1 MGCKSHKFNW
11 QEGDIFSHLNQI
23 EYVYKYIHSKFIKKL
38 RGVSVM
44 AKQKAK
50 MSSKNKSYIAAF
62 IFVIISL
69 ALGVFLY
76 IITKESLKTT
86 QVIVSNRP
94 IKAGHLMSDADLG
107 TISVGKQGLQN
118 NVAIQKSSVVGK
130 YALRD
135 MMPNEYIFSTSLTD
149 DYIKRL
155 SEKAKYGAIAI
166 PIDNLDAVTG
176 DIKENDFVG
185 AYISVDIKKDQ
196 DNSTAVG
203 SDALPNATTALIY
216 SKELTSIRVL
226 GLYDGNSNV
235 AGVDS
240 KRTDEEGNTTY
251 TSPSM
256 IVFDAM
262 PAQRTLLIQAIDNG
276 KLRLIIHP
284 EYIQKEYRKAWGLE
298 GADSIDSPEN
308 ELQKDEIQKN
318 IEDQERI
325 KNSHDQIS
333 ESPSVNSYMESQN
346 AQNNAT
352 TDTSALKPSQGTDH
366 LAAPG
371 TTNK

>member
-1 MGCKSHKFNW
+1 
-11 QEGDIFSHLNQI
+11 
-23 EYVYKYIHSKFIKKL
+23 
-38 RGVSVM
+38 M

-62 IFVIISL
+62 IFVIVSL
-69 ALGVFLY
+69 ALGVCLY

-94 IKAGHLMSDADLG
+94 IKAGHLMRDADLG

-333 ESPSVNSYMESQN
+333 ESPSVNSYMENQN

-352 TDTSALKPSQGTDH
+352 TDTSALKPTQGTDH

>member
-1 MGCKSHKFNW
+1 
-11 QEGDIFSHLNQI
+11 
-23 EYVYKYIHSKFIKKL
+23 
-38 RGVSVM
+38 M

-62 IFVIISL
+62 IFVIVSL
-69 ALGVFLY
+69 ALGACLY

-333 ESPSVNSYMESQN
+333 ESPSVNSYMENQN

-352 TDTSALKPSQGTDH
+352 TDTSALKPTQGTDH

>member
-1 MGCKSHKFNW
+1 
-11 QEGDIFSHLNQI
+11 
-23 EYVYKYIHSKFIKKL
+23 
-38 RGVSVM
+38 M

-352 TDTSALKPSQGTDH
+352 TDTSALKPTQGTDH
-366 LAAPG
+366 LSAPG
-371 TTNK
+371 TTKN

>member
-1 MGCKSHKFNW
+1 
-11 QEGDIFSHLNQI
+11 
-23 EYVYKYIHSKFIKKL
+23 
-38 RGVSVM
+38 M

-69 ALGVFLY
+69 AFGVFLY

-352 TDTSALKPSQGTDH
+352 TDTSALKPTQGTDH

-371 TTNK
+371 TTKN

>member
-1 MGCKSHKFNW
+1 
-11 QEGDIFSHLNQI
+11 
-23 EYVYKYIHSKFIKKL
+23 
-38 RGVSVM
+38 
-44 AKQKAK
+44 
-50 MSSKNKSYIAAF
+50 
-62 IFVIISL
+62 
-69 ALGVFLY
+69 
-76 IITKESLKTT
+76 
-86 QVIVSNRP
+86 
-94 IKAGHLMSDADLG
+94 
-107 TISVGKQGLQN
+107 
-118 NVAIQKSSVVGK
+118 
-130 YALRD
+130 
-135 MMPNEYIFSTSLTD
+135 MPNEYIFSTSLTD

-318 IEDQERI
+318 IEEQERI

-333 ESPSVNSYMESQN
+333 ESPSVNSYMENQN

-352 TDTSALKPSQGTDH
+352 TDTSALKPTQGADH
-366 LAAPG
+366 LAAPV
-371 TTNK
+371 TTNN

>member
-1 MGCKSHKFNW
+1 
-11 QEGDIFSHLNQI
+11 
-23 EYVYKYIHSKFIKKL
+23 
-38 RGVSVM
+38 M

-62 IFVIISL
+62 IFVIVSL
-69 ALGVFLY
+69 ALGVCLY

-94 IKAGHLMSDADLG
+94 IKAGHLISDADLG

-352 TDTSALKPSQGTDH
+352 TDTSALKPTQGTDH
-366 LAAPG
+366 LSAPG
-371 TTNK
+371 TTKN

>member
-1 MGCKSHKFNW
+1 
-11 QEGDIFSHLNQI
+11 
-23 EYVYKYIHSKFIKKL
+23 
-38 RGVSVM
+38 M

-62 IFVIISL
+62 IFVIVSL
-69 ALGVFLY
+69 ALGVCLY

-352 TDTSALKPSQGTDH
+352 TDTSALKPTQGTDH
-366 LAAPG
+366 LSAPG
-371 TTNK
+371 TTKN

>member
-1 MGCKSHKFNW
+1 MT
-11 QEGDIFSHLNQI
+11 
-23 EYVYKYIHSKFIKKL
+23 
-38 RGVSVM
+38 
-44 AKQKAK
+44 KQKAK

-62 IFVIISL
+62 IFVIVSL
-69 ALGVFLY
+69 ALGVCLY

-298 GADSIDSPEN
+298 GSDSIDSPEN

-352 TDTSALKPSQGTDH
+352 TDTSALKPTQGTDH
-366 LAAPG
+366 LSAPG
-371 TTNK
+371 TTKN

>member
-1 MGCKSHKFNW
+1 
-11 QEGDIFSHLNQI
+11 
-23 EYVYKYIHSKFIKKL
+23 
-38 RGVSVM
+38 M

-62 IFVIISL
+62 IFVIVSL

-318 IEDQERI
+318 IEEQERI

-333 ESPSVNSYMESQN
+333 ESPSVNSYMENQN

-352 TDTSALKPSQGTDH
+352 TDTSALKPTQGADH

-371 TTNK
+371 TTNN

>member
-1 MGCKSHKFNW
+1 
-11 QEGDIFSHLNQI
+11 
-23 EYVYKYIHSKFIKKL
+23 
-38 RGVSVM
+38 M

-69 ALGVFLY
+69 AFGVFLY

-216 SKELTSIRVL
+216 SKGLTSIRVL

-352 TDTSALKPSQGTDH
+352 TDTSALKPTQGTDH

-371 TTNK
+371 TTKN

>member
-1 MGCKSHKFNW
+1 
-11 QEGDIFSHLNQI
+11 
-23 EYVYKYIHSKFIKKL
+23 
-38 RGVSVM
+38 M

-352 TDTSALKPSQGTDH
+352 TDTSALKPTQGTDH

-371 TTNK
+371 TTNN